1 MLLIPN
7 CWYQSSFAQL
17 ASLPTLG
24 MLAYFLAKTSTLKL
38 APHIFSSLSTQG
50 ISINL
55 FKGCSKL
62 CKPPDVEKKQ
72 PAKEKAIPVYI
83 RN

>member
-7 CWYQSSFAQL
+7 CWYQNSLAQL
-17 ASLPTLG
+17 ATLPTLG
-24 MLAYFLAKTSTLKL
+24 MLACFLEKTSTLKL
-38 APHIFSSLSTQG
+38 APHIFPSLSTRG
-50 ISINL
+50 IGINL

-72 PAKEKAIPVYI
+72 PAKEKEIHVYI